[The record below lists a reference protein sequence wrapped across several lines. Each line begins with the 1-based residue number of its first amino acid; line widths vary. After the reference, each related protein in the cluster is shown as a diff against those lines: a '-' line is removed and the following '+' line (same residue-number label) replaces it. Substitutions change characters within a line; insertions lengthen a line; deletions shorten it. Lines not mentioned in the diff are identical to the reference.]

1 MGSLINT
8 TFNGKKFSF
17 GTYNI
22 DSVMKCFDDQ
32 LIMNVYVCN
41 RGSDIVF
48 DTSIYNNKYV

>member
-8 TFNGKKFSF
+8 TSNGKKFSF